1 MEDKVQQ
8 YIGEVR
14 TNKSGNDLLRKIGDN
29 LWILISKEQYDTEK
43 EIIYQ
48 EGPLC
53 PSPRCRRGQP
63 ESRRAV
69 KSEPSPLLLPLP
81 PLIVP
86 PLLFL

>member
-43 EIIYQ
+43 K
-48 EGPLC
+48 
-53 PSPRCRRGQP
+53 SSTKRDRCVLHL
-63 ESRRAV
+63 AV
-69 KSEPSPLLLPLP
+69 DEANLNRDER
-81 PLIVP
+81 
-86 PLLFL
+86 